1 MYFGI
6 HSSFYY
12 FFLNNFFA
20 DKISIMQNDT
30 RTAEYGEGS
39 MKSGSL
45 RHGMESVHGDDSE
58 RSRGESMNDADLD
71 KNKSVL
77 GMTESKTPKISKT
90 PSDKPISDASSKT
103 PKLSKTP
110 SDDFDIDDYKAK
122 SRKVDPKPKKP
133 SVYNDHS
140 SSKQY
145 ASAEDMTKASY
156 EITEDVLDVDKAQE
170 PWINSDREDKSGEVI
185 CSTHQESPVIMHCKT
200 CDRLV
205 CDECIISTHKPHDL
219 IEIRKQGLQ
228 DKLIL
233 GERLPDVKTRAIPS
247 LKKNLEALNH
257 TKSKSTEKFD
267 NMINQIKQ
275 RSSTLIST
283 IEIAKNRLI
292 NRCISD
298 KDASHTFLNKLE
310 DKLSTGIAGIESA
323 AHSSEQALKMDR
335 DPPIVHERIKL
346 QWLLDKYRKSY
357 PHIVYPKF
365 QNGTAPRE
373 EAALEKMIG
382 YFDGM
387 LKCEARDQLHKI
399 MLNVTPLGSLK
410 PSYIKTMSYVHKV
423 RTACAAGDDRVCIVP
438 VVPVTS
444 LDIFTSEG
452 VSVLTQVPH
461 TRIYDITRTMDSHF
475 LVSDP
480 RSKKVMRITHH
491 GVVVRWTNVN
501 GIPRG
506 LHACKNG
513 DILLCVVDS
522 VAFYQ
527 NRNSTRH
534 IVRMNENFNIIE
546 TYGKNEQ
553 IFNIPDRI
561 FENVNGDI
569 CVIDR
574 IGGIDSRLVVLDCHG
589 NVRFEYPGEGGFDG
603 TYGDGYLPV
612 KRQAFSDV
620 CCDGY
625 ANIYVSDERNSEI
638 IVLDPDGNEQ
648 KGVEDIFMKKKD
660 NIESIISPHR
670 IVVDHNGRL
679 WVMQRRK
686 ISLFSLYSN

>member
-1 MYFGI
+1 M
-6 HSSFYY
+6 
-12 FFLNNFFA
+12 
-20 DKISIMQNDT
+20 
-30 RTAEYGEGS
+30 AEYGEGS

-45 RHGMESVHGDDSE
+45 RHGMESVLKDDSE
-58 RSRGESMNDADLD
+58 LSRGESMNDADLD
-71 KNKSVL
+71 KDKSIL

-90 PSDKPISDASSKT
+90 PSDKPIQRISDASSKT

-110 SDDFDIDDYKAK
+110 SDSFDIDDYKAK

-133 SVYNDHS
+133 SVYNDYS

-145 ASAEDMTKASY
+145 ASAEEMVKASY
-156 EITEDVLDVDKAQE
+156 VLTEDVLDVDKTQE
-170 PWINSDREDKSGEVI
+170 PWVNSARQDKSGEVI

-219 IEIRKQGLQ
+219 IETRKQGLQ

-233 GERLPDVKTRAIPS
+233 AETLPDVKTRAIPS

-257 TKSKSTEKFD
+257 TKSKSTEEFE

-283 IEIAKNRLI
+283 IEIARDRLI

-323 AHSSEQALKMDR
+323 AQSSEQALKMDE

-346 QWLLDKYRKSY
+346 QWFLDKYRKSH

-410 PSYIKTMSYVHKV
+410 PSYIKTMSYIHKV

-444 LDIFTSEG
+444 LDLFTSEG

-461 TRIYDITRTMDSHF
+461 TRIYDITMTMDGHF

-480 RSKKVMRITHH
+480 RSKKVMRITQH

-522 VAFYQ
+522 IAFHQ

-546 TYGKNEQ
+546 TYGKKEQ

-561 FENVNGDI
+561 FENMNGDI

-574 IGGIDSRLVVLDCHG
+574 ISGLDSRLVVLDCHG

-603 TYGDGYLPV
+603 TYGEGYLPV

-660 NIESIISPHR
+660 SIESIISPHR
-670 IVVDHNGRL
+670 IVVDQNGRL

-686 ISLFSLYSN
+686 IALFSLYNK

>member
-58 RSRGESMNDADLD
+58 LSMNDADLD
-71 KNKSVL
+71 KDKS
-77 GMTESKTPKISKT
+77 ESKTPKISKT

-283 IEIAKNRLI
+283 IEIAKDRLI

-534 IVRMNENFNIIE
+534 IVRMNENFKIIE

-686 ISLFSLYSN
+686 IALFSLYSN